1 MRILIVHNEYKFPG
15 GEDVVV
21 EQEEALLRQAGNQV
35 ALYRRNNRELDQQS
49 SLQRLG
55 RLPSAVWAWDA
66 KAEISRILKEFN
78 PEVVHVHNT
87 LTMIS
92 PAVFWACHEAGIP
105 AVMTLHNF
113 RLYCPAGTFFR
124 DGHVCEDCPQQSLWQ
139 GVKHGCYRDS
149 RAATAAAALTLAVHR
164 RLGTWM
170 RAVEFYIAFH
180 DFARRKMTEVGLP
193 AEKILVKPNFV
204 SPDPGQGAGNGGY
217 ALYVGRL
224 TVDKGIPVLLAA
236 WKRLNGRIPL
246 MIAGEGPLQDLVAE
260 AAQSI
265 PGITY
270 RGRLP
275 RAETLRAMKEARFL
289 LFPSVWYEGFPVT
302 IAESLACGVPVVA
315 SRMGAME
322 GLISDGQTGL
332 HFVPGSGDDLAER
345 ALWLWEHP
353 EKSREMGSAARAE
366 YLAEYTAEKNYPVL
380 MDIYRRAI
388 DQKQSSEKM
397 GAIR

>member
-49 SLQRLG
+49 SLQRLA
-55 RLPSAVWAWDA
+55 RLPNAVWAWDA
-66 KAEISRILKEFN
+66 KAEISSILREFR

-124 DGHVCEDCPQQSLWQ
+124 DGHVCEDCPQRSLWQ

-149 RAATAAAALTLAVHR
+149 RTATAAVALTLAVHR
-164 RLGTWM
+164 RLGTWT
-170 RAVEFYIAFH
+170 RALEFYIAFH
-180 DFARRKMTEVGLP
+180 EFARRKMTEVGLP
-193 AEKILVKPNFV
+193 AEKILLKPNFV

-224 TVDKGIPVLLAA
+224 TADKGIPVLLAA
-236 WKRLNGRIPL
+236 WKRLDARIPL
-246 MIAGEGPLQDLVAE
+246 VIAGEGPLQDLVVE
-260 AAQSI
+260 AAQSF
-265 PGITY
+265 PAITY

-275 RAETLRAMKEARFL
+275 REETLRVMKEARFL

-322 GLISDGQTGL
+322 GLIADGVTGL
-332 HFVPGSGDDLAER
+332 HFEPGSGDNLAER

-353 EKSREMGSAARAE
+353 EKLREMGSAARAE
-366 YLAEYTAEKNYPVL
+366 YLAKYTAERNYPVL

-388 DQKQSSEKM
+388 DQKQSSAKM
-397 GAIR
+397 GANG